1 MKISGSKRFCF
12 LLAWSEV
19 WERQLHT
26 VIIRVL
32 DGGEGSTS
40 GGRSERSIDSGDFGD
55 FGDLVSE
62 LARDR
67 EGEGISTDIVLAM
80 IVEGLKII
88 WGEVCCW
95 SALVKSEM

>member
-55 FGDLVSE
+55 FGDFGDLVSE

-67 EGEGISTDIVLAM
+67 EGEGISIDIVLAM

-88 WGEVCCW
+88 
-95 SALVKSEM
+95 